1 MEVLIKFLSVGY
13 GYGNGYSYGNGYGY
27 GYGNGYGNGNGNGNG
42 DGNGYGNGYGDG
54 YGDGNGDGYGDGNG
68 YGNGYGSGDG
78 SGDGILEI
86 DGHQVYKVDGIP
98 TIIESV
104 HGNYAKGYTLK
115 QNVILV
121 PCYIAKVGDYFAHGA
136 TLHEAM
142 ADAEAKY
149 NQSLPL
155 EERIKNIIAKYPTL
169 DTIVPNRELFVLHNL
184 LTGSCK
190 FGREQ
195 FCANHG
201 ISLDD
206 SMTMQEFIN
215 RTRNDYGCHAI
226 VVLESVY
233 QDLL

>member
-1 MEVLIKFLSVGY
+1 MEVLIEKFLSVSNGYGNGEGCGDGY
-13 GYGNGYSYGNGYGY
+13 GYGNGNGE
-27 GYGNGYGNGNGNGNG
+27 GNG
-42 DGNGYGNGYGDG
+42 DSYCHGYGYGNGYGDG
-54 YGDGNGDGYGDGNG
+54 YGCGYGDGYGYGYGDGNG
-68 YGNGYGSGDG
+68 NGNSN
-78 SGDGILEI
+78 SNSILEI

-115 QNVILV
+115 NNVILV
-121 PCYIAKVGDYFAHGA
+121 PCYIAKVGDYFAHGE

-142 ADAEAKY
+142 ADDEAKY

-155 EERIKNIIAKYPTL
+155 KERIKNTIAKYPTL

>member
-1 MEVLIKFLSVGY
+1 MEVLIEKFLSVGY
-13 GYGNGYSYGNGYGY
+13 GNGHGYG
-27 GYGNGYGNGNGNGNG
+27 
-42 DGNGYGNGYGDG
+42 DGHGNGYGDG
-54 YGDGNGDGYGDGNG
+54 YGHGYG
-68 YGNGYGSGDG
+68 Y
-78 SGDGILEI
+78 GDGILEI

-155 EERIKNIIAKYPTL
+155 EERIKNTIAKYPTL
-169 DTIVPNRELFVLHNL
+169 DTIVPNRELFTLHNL
-184 LTGSCK
+184 LTHSCK

-206 SMTMQEFIN
+206 SMTMQEFID
-215 RTRNDYGCHAI
+215 RTRTDYGCDVI
-226 VVLESVY
+226 IQLERAYKERES
-233 QDLL
+233 